1 MAAAL
6 CMAKQL
12 GQAIGRVHS
21 LPKTAKHKTREAA
34 DLIMHEMFSV
44 GHNINQDFP
53 FAPAIRGVDRYDKA
67 LGNSCMFYHD
77 LFFKSF
83 LKGRRLFVFVC
94 LSVLLVLC

>member
-53 FAPAIRGVDRYDKA
+53 LAPAIRGVDRYDKA

-77 LFFKSF
+77 LFFF
-83 LKGRRLFVFVC
+83 IFF
-94 LSVLLVLC
+94 